1 MRPLTAAFL
10 FGAPFFFIEFM
21 TAQNSNNSEFVAALK
36 ASVPVF
42 MGYIPLGMVF
52 GFLFVQAGGT
62 PLMAI
67 VASFIVYG
75 GASQYMMVPM
85 LASGVSVAGIAL
97 ATFVINFRHVF
108 YGISLLHRLPA
119 TGWYKWY
126 IAFTL
131 TDETYSILC
140 TMKENTPLSR
150 MLWVAFF
157 NHMWWIVGS
166 FVGALI
172 GAQAKI
178 ELAGLDFVLTSL
190 FAMLTCEQWR
200 SRKTAWPLWAA
211 LIGYGAARFAF
222 PEQALSVSIGFCVAA
237 GLVWGAKFRKSD
249 TLQEVSVSDK

>member
-1 MRPLTAAFL
+1 
-10 FGAPFFFIEFM
+10 M
-21 TAQNSNNSEFVAALK
+21 TAQNSNQSELVAALK
-36 ASVPVF
+36 TSVPVF
-42 MGYIPLGMVF
+42 MGYIPLGIVF

-62 PLMAI
+62 PSMA
-67 VASFIVYG
+67 VLSSFLIYG
-75 GASQYMMVPM
+75 GAAQYMMVPM
-85 LASGVSVAGIAL
+85 LAAGISVAGIAF

-119 TGWYKWY
+119 RGWQKWY

-140 TMKENTPLSR
+140 TMKENTPLAR

-157 NHMWWIVGS
+157 NHIWWILGS
-166 FVGALI
+166 FIGALI

-178 ELAGLDFVLTSL
+178 DLAGLDFVLTSL

-211 LIGYGAARFAF
+211 LAGYALARLSF
-222 PEQALSVSIGFCVAA
+222 PEQALSVSIGFCVVA
-237 GLVWGAKFRKSD
+237 GLVWGAKFRKTESVK
-249 TLQEVSVSDK
+249 EVSVGDR